1 MIDINILGTCVLRD
15 IFNYNKNTE
24 FCVKKFVQ
32 DISPYAIGGEENLI
46 KDDVKFNINF
56 ENLNLA
62 NFIKRNLKLDLTSKT
77 IEFISSENS
86 DYLFIDLACCR
97 YDLYFF
103 PDKNSY
109 TTKTLNNYE
118 KLNITDCLEKYKEIN
133 TDQLS
138 EQTIYRL
145 LDNYIDIIL
154 KLYNIEKIILFD
166 IKAIPYTL
174 LKNGKEI
181 KLSKLDL
188 SDKYNRRIEK
198 AYNYVKQKLHG
209 CHIIEFPNG
218 VVADEQHIWGPGVLH
233 YVKEYY
239 EYAYNAI
246 KIVFSKLPLDVEKQ
260 ALSSLKAYYEN
271 LIYSKYNDIWIDTL
285 KKYNE
290 QTDLSKRL
298 TKYVEYFTDLLLNEE
313 KLKKV
318 VNYFTENEIK
328 NCAFYGATYVGKFLI
343 DYLKK
348 NLPELT
354 IDYLVEDNIKD
365 YNGVPYIKRSAKEFP
380 PTDVIVVSDI
390 NNRDK
395 VVKKLTDMGVKA
407 KITDVY
413 KILE

>member
-1 MIDINILGTCVLRD
+1 MLNLNIIGTCILRD
-15 IFNYNKNTE
+15 IFNYNEDSNIV
-24 FCVKKFVQ
+24 VKKFVQ
-32 DISPYAIGGEENLI
+32 SVSPYAAVSTGNII
-46 KDDVKFNINF
+46 KDKELFYKTLQELDKSNF
-56 ENLNLA
+56 Y
-62 NFIKRNLKLDLTSKT
+62 KRNLRLD
-77 IEFISSENS
+77 IERGVFDFLFGEKS
-86 DYLFIDLACCR
+86 DYLFMDIACCR
-97 YDLYFF
+97 FDLYYF
-103 PDKNSY
+103 PQSNTYASKSNIYNAIFTSG
-109 TTKTLNNYE
+109 TLEECYQ
-118 KLNITDCLEKYKEIN
+118 IDTD
-133 TDQLS
+133 
-138 EQTIYRL
+138 TIPDNLQYNL
-145 LDNYIDIIL
+145 LDRYID
-154 KLYNIEKIILFD
+154 
-166 IKAIPYTL
+166 TL
-174 LKNGKEI
+174 LKEYSPENIVLFEI
-181 KLSKLDL
+181 KATPKLLTTNKLVVLKDYDW
-188 SDKYNRRIEK
+188 SIKANRRIEK

-218 VVADEQHIWGPGVLH
+218 VVADERHIWGPGVLH

-239 EYAYNAI
+239 DYAYNAI
-246 KIVFSKLPLDVEKQ
+246 KIVFSKLPLDVEKE
-260 ALSSLKAYYEN
+260 ALSSLKTYYEN
-271 LIYSKYNDIWIDTL
+271 LIYNKYDAQNINTL

-290 QTDLSKRL
+290 QIEVSKRL

-318 VNYFTENEIK
+318 LNYFTENEIK
-328 NCAFYGATYVGKFLI
+328 NCAFYGATYVGKFFI

>member
-1 MIDINILGTCVLRD
+1 MINVNIIGTCVLRD
-15 IFNYNKNTE
+15 IFNYNKDNDIV
-24 FCVKKFVQ
+24 VKKFVQ
-32 DISPYAIGGEENLI
+32 SISPYAAVSTGDII
-46 KDDVKFNINF
+46 KDKELFYKTLEELNQSRFN
-56 ENLNLA
+56 
-62 NFIKRNLKLDLTSKT
+62 KRNLRLD
-77 IEFISSENS
+77 IEKGVFDFLFGEQS
-86 DYLFIDLACCR
+86 DYLFIDMAGCR
-97 YDLYFF
+97 YDLYYF
-103 PDKNSY
+103 PQSNTYASKNNIY
-109 TTKTLNNYE
+109 NAIFNNG
-118 KLNITDCLEKYKEIN
+118 ILEECHQIETEAIPEDIKYN
-133 TDQLS
+133 
-138 EQTIYRL
+138 L
-145 LDNYIDIIL
+145 LDKYIDTIL
-154 KLYNIEKIILFD
+154 KEYRPENIILFEV
-166 IKAIPYTL
+166 KATPKRLTRKKLIV
-174 LKNGKEI
+174 LKEQDWANK
-181 KLSKLDL
+181 S
-188 SDKYNRRIEK
+188 NRRIEK

-246 KIVFSKLPLDVEKQ
+246 KIVFSKLPLDVEKE

-271 LIYSKYNDIWIDTL
+271 LIYNKYNDLWIDTL

-318 VNYFTENEIK
+318 VNYFNENEIK

-354 IDYLVEDNIKD
+354 IDYLVEDNNLND

-390 NNRDK
+390 INREK